1 MAPNPID
8 FDKVFAEFGK
18 LGETGNFVV
27 LSFVCVVFGLYAFGL
42 VIARR
47 ADKKDGFEVNTTYG
61 HAYAYSNVSCQLAP
75 GNSSVSNDFASVPR
89 ISIDLKITLNTRML
103 FPIFISY
110 GCYVF
115 LRPT

>member
-27 LSFVCVVFGLYAFGL
+27 LSFVCMVFGLYAIGL

-47 ADKKDGFEVNTTYG
+47 ADKKDNYQVNLTYG
-61 HAYAYSNVSCQLAP
+61 HVK
-75 GNSSVSNDFASVPR
+75 VIKV
-89 ISIDLKITLNTRML
+89 KIIRML
-103 FPIFISY
+103 AA
-110 GCYVF
+110 GK
-115 LRPT
+115 